1 MLQMYAPNVCSE
13 PLMRTKQ
20 ALSPRCICNKGF
32 DLKSQNKILFKQLI
46 AIELMQIDKKNM
58 LWLKMELVSLLMFA
72 LELLPRHTKFDYR
85 FSKDS
90 LQAVQSAQSTMRNL
104 VKYCLRY

>member
-1 MLQMYAPNVCSE
+1 
-13 PLMRTKQ
+13 MRTKQ

-72 LELLPRHTKFDYR
+72 LELLPRHTNR

-90 LQAVQSAQSTMRNL
+90 LQAVQSAQFTM
-104 VKYCLRY
+104 